1 MISVYKRKER
11 REENVS
17 VFHHLTIVKV
27 NSVLVAENI
36 YEKDKMNLQT
46 KYFTLYGK

>member
-1 MISVYKRKER
+1 MISIYKRKER

-17 VFHHLTIVKV
+17 VFHHLIIVKL

-36 YEKDKMNLQT
+36 YGEDKMNLKT
-46 KYFTLYGK
+46 RNFTLYGK